1 MKTKF
6 ITLFFAILL
15 VSAPEIWA
23 AGDSEIIR
31 VMYIAR
37 WSAYRNRFDKM
48 VDADPAVDV
57 LGVPMPGTFSIGKGY
72 IDAEDLNRR
81 MRIYMPRTLEQ
92 LVTERDLVVM
102 QDAPRGHHEVAEV
115 YFDPKWI
122 FWFVEGVK
130 GRGLDLAMWGGDAS
144 WGGGGEGDYPSW
156 GETPLDEV
164 LPLRS
169 GRGYNL
175 YGLHRRVFRD
185 PEHPLARIPWG
196 ESPPIEHV
204 NMAEAKQGAITVA
217 EASSGRKSYP
227 WVAYWDIG
235 TARVVGETEVFG
247 SEGTTHVH
255 DIMRRNWVWYQ
266 DFLIYMVYFSTGRSI
281 PDDVYQ
287 AHRIRNEINLY
298 ASRASLMISLLEF
311 VSAFG
316 ASTGE
321 LFDHLENMDAMERW
335 AEDHFREGE
344 YEAAAEVFDELEE
357 HWRDLDSMAAGTKK
371 RALFWVYMIEWSS
384 VTSMGLLAGILVWV
398 LMVRRR
404 FYREVGITRGSR
416 GVI

>member
-1 MKTKF
+1 
-6 ITLFFAILL
+6 
-15 VSAPEIWA
+15 
-23 AGDSEIIR
+23 
-31 VMYIAR
+31 MYIAR

-48 VDADPAVDV
+48 IDADPAVDV

-102 QDAPRGHHEVAEV
+102 QDAPRGHPEIAEV

-122 FWFVEGVK
+122 FWFVEGVRE
-130 GRGLDLAMWGGDAS
+130 RGLNLGMWGGDAS

-156 GETPLDEV
+156 GETPLDDV
-164 LPLRS
+164 LPLKS
-169 GRGYNL
+169 GGGYNL
-175 YGLHRRVFRD
+175 YGMHRRVFRD
-185 PEHPLARIPWG
+185 PDHPLARIPWG
-196 ESPPIEHV
+196 EAPLIEHV
-204 NMAEAKQGAITVA
+204 NMAQLKQGAIPVA
-217 EASSGRKSYP
+217 DANSRRNSHP
-227 WVAYWDIG
+227 WIAYWDIG
-235 TARVVGETEVFG
+235 TGRVLGETEVFG

-266 DFLIYMVYFSTGRSI
+266 DFLIYMVYISTGRPI
-281 PDDVYQ
+281 PDDVHQ

-321 LFDHLENMDAMERW
+321 LFDQLEYMDSMERR
-335 AEDHFREGE
+335 AEDHFREGD
-344 YEAAAEVFDELEE
+344 YGAAAEVFDELEE
-357 HWRDLDSMAAGTKK
+357 YWRDLDSRAVEAKE
-371 RALFWVYMIEWSS
+371 RALSWVYIIEWTS
-384 VTSMGLLAGILVWV
+384 VTSMGLLAGIIIWA

-404 FYREVGITRGSR
+404 LYREVGITRIAHGST
-416 GVI
+416 